1 MLKSLINKWKSYKV
15 SLTGLKNKKMQY
27 YTLIYLALFAASLY
41 AASNAVIYFIAA
53 FVIAYILNPS
63 VSFLQKLRIPK
74 STSVIIMLFVFICSF
89 LLVICVASPL
99 IYNQSILILK
109 KISYYKAN
117 TELNVFD
124 KALLLLNGMPDDIVV
139 KIKESVASSLDG
151 LVGVAVQIVSNV
163 FRSGYVAI
171 NIAAASVLIPVISFY
186 IMKDWDSLISKTS
199 DLIPV
204 KYKKGA
210 KKLAVELDYT
220 MSGYLRGQLYAC
232 FAMILYYSIALSVLK
247 LDSSIALG
255 FLSGLLI
262 VIPYLGAGFSA
273 IICALIAGMQYGDF
287 YHSIIV
293 VCIFIFGNI
302 IESNF
307 VSPKIIGE
315 RVGLHPAWLLFG
327 ILTGGGLFGF
337 FGVLLAVP
345 LTAAFG
351 TVIKFG
357 VVQYKHSKFYKEV

>member
-1 MLKSLINKWKSYKV
+1 
-15 SLTGLKNKKMQY
+15 MQY

-41 AASNAVIYFIAA
+41 AASNAVIYFIAS
-53 FVIAYILNPS
+53 FVIAYILHPS
-63 VSFLQKLRIPK
+63 VSFLQKFKIPR
-74 STSVIIMLFVFICSF
+74 SASVLIMLFVFICSF

-117 TELNVFD
+117 SEFNLLD
-124 KALLLLNGMPDDIVV
+124 KALVLIDGMPEDIVT
-139 KIKESVASSLDG
+139 KIKESFASSLDG
-151 LVGVAVQIVSNV
+151 LVGVAVQIASNV
-163 FRSGYVAI
+163 FRSGYVAV
-171 NIAAASVLIPVISFY
+171 NIATASILIPIIAFY
-186 IMKDWDSLISKTS
+186 IMKDWYVLISKIS
-199 DLIPV
+199 ELIPV

-210 KKLAVELDYT
+210 KKLAKEMDST
-220 MSGYLRGQLYAC
+220 MSGYLRGQIYAC
-232 FAMILYYSIALSVLK
+232 FIMILYYSIALSILK

-273 IICALIAGMQYGDF
+273 IICSLIAGMQYGDL
-287 YHSIIV
+287 YHTVITL
-293 VCIFIFGNI
+293 CIFIFGNI

-345 LTAAFG
+345 LTAALG
-351 TVIKFG
+351 TVIKFA